1 MKQYEQ
7 QNKKLAITLVQLVLS
22 MVLLTFA
29 SVPIYSIFCKVT
41 GFGGTTQ
48 RGENPGIKGI
58 KAYTIK
64 FDSNVDKTLPWS
76 FYPKQHELKLK
87 AGENILAFY
96 QAKNNSPRD
105 ITGMAIY
112 NVTPLKAGKYFVK
125 VHCFCFDEQLM
136 QAGEESLMPV
146 SFYIDP
152 AIETDPDTQDVDT
165 IILSYTFFRSEDVP
179 PELLEESIRN
189 GFYQK

>member
-1 MKQYEQ
+1 MKSHDE
-7 QNKKLAITLVQLVLS
+7 QNKKLAITLMQLVLS

-48 RGENPGIKGI
+48 RGENPGNKGT
-58 KAYTIK
+58 KTYTIK
-64 FDSNVDKTLPWS
+64 FDSNVDRDLPWK
-76 FYPKQHELKLK
+76 FYPKQHELQLK

-96 QAKNNSPRD
+96 YAKNESPRD
-105 ITGMAIY
+105 INGMAIY

-136 QAGEESLMPV
+136 QAGEESMMPV

-165 IILSYTFFRSEDVP
+165 IILSYTFFRTENVT
-179 PELLEESIRN
+179 PEILEESIKN
-189 GFYQK
+189 GYYQK